1 MATRSLAMPLKEEDG
16 WKSLDAPELIA
27 FDKPGQQLEGTLI
40 GVTRIELR
48 GKKVVQYTLANG
60 DRTLKLLG
68 TFDLVQKLDSRHIGC
83 RVRLLYRGEDPEIK
97 KGDNHMKIFQVQI
110 KGTPSS
116 AAAGPGPIT
125 DEDIP
130 F

>member
-1 MATRSLAMPLKEEDG
+1 MEMPLREEEG
-16 WKSLDAPELIA
+16 WKSLDAPELVA
-27 FDKPGQQLEGTLI
+27 FERPGQQIEGTLI

-48 GKKVVQYTLANG
+48 GKRVVQYTFANG

-68 TFDLVQKLDSRHIGC
+68 TFDLVQKLDGRHIGC
-83 RVRLLYRGEDPEIK
+83 RVRILYRGEDPEIK

-110 KGTPSS
+110 KGTPS
-116 AAAGPGPIT
+116 AAAAPTGPIT